1 MLWLS
6 IKQSIFLASLANCQ
20 YIFHLSIC
28 VASEEGTNNLWTDG
42 QTESETDRQLNLR
55 HRRIWRNIKIEHV
68 RNVCVGWHRWHRGKT
83 AKTIGG
89 KIVFLQ
95 KSLNLAFRSE
105 SPKHFGWHMF
115 LFDISRNILHVL
127 FSCFLACFIN
137 KRCTICGWWVR
148 VKDKY
153 EILKATEP
161 SVDYMWELCVGSVWA
176 SFSFSSVS
184 AQ

>member
-1 MLWLS
+1 MHLWLTAN
-6 IKQSIFLASLANCQ
+6 IF
-20 YIFHLSIC
+20 SIC
-28 VASEEGTNNLWTDG
+28 QFAWPPRKAQITYGQMVRQGATQTGSWIWGIDEYGVILKLNTYGTCVSADIADIVGN
-42 QTESETDRQLNLR
+42 RQKLL
-55 HRRIWRNIKIEHV
+55 
-68 RNVCVGWHRWHRGKT
+68 
-83 AKTIGG
+83 GG
-89 KIVFLQ
+89 KIVFRQ

-105 SPKHFGWHMF
+105 PPKHFGWHMF
-115 LFDISRNILHVL
+115 RFDISRNILHVL
-127 FSCFLACFIN
+127 FSCFVACFIN

-161 SVDYMWELCVGSVWA
+161 SVDYMLELCVGSVWA